1 MGQSQIGYNTLQRPD
16 SQRPLGVAKVFRVQY
31 REWNCSVA
39 VEDDTLTCGW
49 LLSEVLRKCSG
60 SVVALTTRQNI
71 EILDFWLT
79 RMERSLQPLANEEE
93 LEPVFAGM
101 TRQPKYQ
108 KRWEKLTLS
117 LSN

>member
-1 MGQSQIGYNTLQRPD
+1 MGQSQLGPNTLQRPE
-16 SQRPLGVAKVFRVQY
+16 SQRPLGVAKVFRVRH
-31 REWNCSVA
+31 REWSCTVE

-60 SVVALTTRQNI
+60 SVVALTTRQNV

-79 RMERSLQPLANEEE
+79 RMERSLQPLANDEE

-101 TRQPKYQ
+101 TRQLKSR
-108 KRWEKLTLS
+108 KRWVKPTSS
-117 LSN
+117 LSS